1 MPAKKNPP
9 TKEKKQKPR
18 KVVKDAQHTIKFTA
32 PTLVDDPSILSEEEE
47 AGEVEEETAADEDL
61 EYFEEEDA
69 EVEIR
74 RPPTFRQR
82 LRQKFE
88 KRGIGASETLMLRID
103 RLPSFNQDG
112 LAGVK
117 ADKVFCGII
126 PCTEEFFDDD
136 DYLIRIQNGY
146 GPGDYWLTLRHKN
159 TIMQT
164 WRESVGGFT
173 GPTPQAGENGQH
185 QPTIIYNQPPHQTA
199 APLDPLAQLRGA
211 FRIVKE
217 FREDL
222 GLVMP
227 ATAAAQAP
235 PPAPLDPEVV
245 LLQGLASNDK
255 FMDKIQTGTIRKLFG
270 DKAAD
275 DEPSF
280 ASVAMEAVKTGQMD
294 RAITALGNI
303 ALRLVDRIL
312 PNFGNQNGHA
322 QMAQTEIQNQAPA
335 NAGQQGVSF
344 SSVQG
349 GPHAGQIAQGDGG
362 AAGRQVDGA
371 NTAANAA
378 AYQNMPPPQ
387 QALMILL
394 DDCRMSLPYQIA
406 YDKLMDLA
414 EAIYDQA
421 PAYSVYPYLA
431 YFGDMTIDDALDFV
445 KTQPGG
451 EEVAALPHAR
461 AWTEN
466 IQRLIKES
474 RQEDDEA

>member
-1 MPAKKNPP
+1 MPAKNNSAASK
-9 TKEKKQKPR
+9 KPR
-18 KVVKDAQHTIKFTA
+18 KTVNAKHKIEFTA
-32 PTLVDDPSILSEEEE
+32 PTIVDDPSIVDPEEE
-47 AGEVEEETAADEDL
+47 AGEVEGEGEGEGVIFFGDDDEEVA
-61 EYFEEEDA
+61 
-69 EVEIR
+69 VR
-74 RPPTFRQR
+74 RPPTLKQR
-82 LRQKFE
+82 LRSKFE
-88 KRGIGASETLMLRID
+88 KRGIGGTEIMTLRID
-103 RLPSFNQDG
+103 RLPSFQQDG
-112 LAGVK
+112 LAGVR
-117 ADKVFCGII
+117 ADKEFCGMIS
-126 PCTEEFFDDD
+126 CTEDIFDGD
-136 DYLIRIQNGY
+136 DYLTRIQQSY
-146 GPGDYWLTLRHKN
+146 GPGAYWLTLRHKN
-159 TIMQT
+159 SIVQT
-164 WRESVGGFT
+164 WREIIAGAA
-173 GPTPQAGENGQH
+173 PPIGENGQH

-199 APLDPLAQLRGA
+199 GPPPDPLTQLRGA

-227 ATAAAQAP
+227 ATAATQAP

-280 ASVAMEAVKTGQMD
+280 AAVAMEMVKTGQAD

-303 ALRLVDRIL
+303 ALRLVDRII

-322 QMAQTEIQNQAPA
+322 QMAQTQVQDQAPA
-335 NAGQQGVSF
+335 NAGQQDIPLP
-344 SSVQG
+344 SVQG

-362 AAGRQVDGA
+362 AAGRQMDGA
-371 NTAANAA
+371 NTSPNAA

-394 DDCRMSLPYQIA
+394 EDCRMSLPYQIA

-421 PAYSVYPYLA
+421 PAYSIYPYLA
-431 YFGDMTIDDALDFV
+431 YFGDMTIDDALEFV